1 MGPALRERAAGRPW
15 KLVVR
20 CARRVFYFTA
30 GGFGILVRSSV
41 ELDSA
46 SGQYDGETLPHAYT
60 DLCDCWENTDLVKS
74 VRY

>member
-1 MGPALRERAAGRPW
+1 MP
-15 KLVVR
+15 

-46 SGQYDGETLPHAYT
+46 SGQYDGETLPHTWIYVIAGKIQI
-60 DLCDCWENTDLVKS
+60 W
-74 VRY
+74 